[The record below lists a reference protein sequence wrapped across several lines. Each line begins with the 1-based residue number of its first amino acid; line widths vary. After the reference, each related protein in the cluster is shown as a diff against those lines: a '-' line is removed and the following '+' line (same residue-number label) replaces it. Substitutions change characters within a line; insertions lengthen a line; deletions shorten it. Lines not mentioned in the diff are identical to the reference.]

1 MSDRRDLRLV
11 QRMASSV
18 MTVLRCLWL
27 TALAAVLACAVQAQ
41 AVRVELRDSTSGEPV
56 VGALVSATD
65 STGARRADGLSNERG
80 VVTLRLPAA
89 GLWVIGIRRIGLT
102 PRQMPAIRVA
112 AGAVVSMPLAVT
124 SMRQML
130 SRVRVTARAGS
141 CGRAPVGED
150 RAAMLWEQITLALRA
165 STLSRADTASTSKF
179 RVRERV
185 RELSASLDELSA
197 NLTRV
202 GYGMGRAFAAAPP
215 ESLAASG
222 YVKREPEGD
231 LSFFAP
237 DETVLLS
244 PSFLATHCFETPKRD
259 ANPALA
265 ELRFKPV
272 RGRTVADVEGT
283 AFVDTLSGELRR
295 IEFRFV
301 ASRALLPLN
310 AKHAGG
316 DVVLRR
322 LPNGLWIVSEWAIRM
337 PVFLVGGMPTRV
349 YLNGYREVG
358 GSVDAVAAPPPQP
371 PPAPPSSPPVRPPV
385 RD

>member
-1 MSDRRDLRLV
+1 
-11 QRMASSV
+11 
-18 MTVLRCLWL
+18 
-27 TALAAVLACAVQAQ
+27 
-41 AVRVELRDSTSGEPV
+41 
-56 VGALVSATD
+56 
-65 STGARRADGLSNERG
+65 
-80 VVTLRLPAA
+80 
-89 GLWVIGIRRIGLT
+89 
-102 PRQMPAIRVA
+102 
-112 AGAVVSMPLAVT
+112 
-124 SMRQML
+124 
-130 SRVRVTARAGS
+130 
-141 CGRAPVGED
+141 
-150 RAAMLWEQITLALRA
+150 MLWEQITLALRA
-165 STLSRADTASTSKF
+165 STLSRADTASTAKF

-185 RELSASLDELSA
+185 RELTTTLEELSV
-197 NLTRV
+197 NVTRI

-215 ESLAASG
+215 ESLAATG

-244 PSFLATHCFETPKRD
+244 PSFLATHCFETPRRD
-259 ANPALA
+259 ADPALA

-322 LPNGLWIVSEWAIRM
+322 LPNGLWIVSDWAIRM
-337 PVFLVGGMPTRV
+337 PVFLAGGMPTRV

-358 GSVDAVAAPPPQP
+358 GSVDPVA
-371 PPAPPSSPPVRPPV
+371 PPAPPAPLPP
-385 RD
+385 